1 MRYTRQQFANREDNL
16 RRMRKAD
23 PYQFD
28 VLYREYC
35 RVRKFTPTSSR
46 V

>member
-1 MRYTRQQFANREDNL
+1 MKTYTRKSFEKVAPHLKAL
-16 RRMRKAD
+16 RRND

-35 RVRKFTPTSSR
+35 RQHGVTPTSSR
-46 V
+46 